1 MRPPPIEQVVL
12 LRDEMANLVWAV
24 ERIVPSAAGA
34 GIDGYAYADAIAGPL
49 PPEPAPAPGSEVRYR
64 LGSDVVWN
72 WHPFIPVH
80 VPGSNRSVRLQRARL
95 PHETSAQTSRP
106 IVGRII
112 AGPTPFFLNE
122 EEVPR
127 AGRVVTREFRR
138 ARSKDGAVVLWI
150 GRRTFTGRGEGSS
163 GLVFDDLKPVQK
175 QS

>member
-1 MRPPPIEQVVL
+1 MQMRC
-12 LRDEMANLVWAV
+12 W
-24 ERIVPSAAGA
+24 
-34 GIDGYAYADAIAGPL
+34 PL
-49 PPEPAPAPGSEVRYR
+49 PPGAAPGAEVRYR
-64 LGSDVVWN
+64 LGSTSCGI

-80 VPGSNRSVRLQRARL
+80 VPSSNRSVRQRARL

-138 ARSKDGAVVLWI
+138 SRSKDGAVVLWI
-150 GRRTFTGRGEGSS
+150 GRRTLSGRGEGSS

-175 QS
+175 QA